1 VAASAAAGFADRV
14 GVVLGG
20 IGTMPDWWIASTE
33 RLDDAGYR
41 GIWAWDHFMVRAGR
55 PKPVLEAWT
64 LLAMAAA
71 RTRRVT
77 VGPLV
82 ANVMNRHPA
91 VLASMAA
98 TLAAA
103 APGRLVLGIG
113 IGGAPR
119 EHEQLG
125 IPFPPVPE
133 RVARLEEALAVI
145 RALWRGEP
153 VTRPSPWYPLT
164 DATLLPAPD
173 PVPPILVGGQSS
185 TGARLA
191 ARLGDGWAT
200 RPDLLERLR
209 PVYLEACASHGRDP
223 GPIVV
228 SFEDGR
234 SGVDSVAGTPW
245 AADPA
250 GRLAQWRGRGAESV
264 VLTARTTAD
273 VDALVEIARG

>member
-1 VAASAAAGFADRV
+1 VTSFADSV

-20 IGTMPDWWIASTE
+20 IGVTAEWWLASAE
-33 RLDDAGYR
+33 RLDAAGYR
-41 GIWAWDHFMVRAGR
+41 GIWAWDHFHVRAGR

-64 LLAMAAA
+64 LIAMAAT
-71 RTRRVT
+71 RTRRAT

-98 TLAAA
+98 TLASAV
-103 APGRLVLGIG
+103 PGRLVLGFG

-125 IPFPPVPE
+125 IPFPPVAE
-133 RVARLEEALAVI
+133 RVARLEEAVAVI
-145 RALWRGEP
+145 RALWGGEAI
-153 VTRPSPWYPLT
+153 TRPSPYYPLSE
-164 DATLLPAPD
+164 AQLLPAPQ
-173 PVPPILVGGQSS
+173 PTPRIVIGGQSS
-185 TGARLA
+185 SGARLA

-200 RPDLLERLR
+200 RADLLDRLR
-209 PVYLEACASHGRDP
+209 PVYLDACVAAGHEP
-223 GPIVV
+223 GQVLV

-234 SGVDSVAGTPW
+234 SGVDSIAGTPW
-245 AADPA
+245 AADPDGQLA
-250 GRLAQWRGRGAESV
+250 GWRLRGADSV

-273 VDALVEIARG
+273 VDALIGAAAR